1 MHENVLL
8 SSISIDKLL
17 MEVRT
22 IVAELIQQENETKIN
37 TQLLSPKETCKL
49 FSPQISLTTLRKWT
63 DAGHLK
69 EYPMGGRVFYKY
81 GEVVNRPANLNRY
94 KLKNL

>member
-17 MEVRT
+17 IEVRT
-22 IVAELIQQENETKIN
+22 IFTELIHQENETKN
-37 TQLLSPKETCKL
+37 NSQLLSPKETCKL

-63 DAGHLK
+63 DEGHLK
-69 EYPMGGRVFYKY
+69 EYRVGSRVFYKY
-81 GEVVNRPANLNRY
+81 GEVVNRPAHLNRY